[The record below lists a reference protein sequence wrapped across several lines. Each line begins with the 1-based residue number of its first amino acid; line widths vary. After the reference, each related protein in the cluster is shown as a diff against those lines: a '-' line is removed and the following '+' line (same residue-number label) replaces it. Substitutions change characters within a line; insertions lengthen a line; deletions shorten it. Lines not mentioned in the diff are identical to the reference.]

1 MKGSPSSYRWVLP
14 ALTSC
19 QGQSWRSSADSVCL
33 FRLPVGWSRPV
44 ISCSLFPG
52 IASPS
57 PASHAVP
64 IPEHFQ
70 PAASPTENT
79 ANIHLSNTS
88 FLWIICQFAK
98 IVPQHLSDMHWETVG
113 STNRL
118 NVISIKLMKR
128 TTWFPQWSHTGRL
141 NYMKEWS
148 QNRTLQNSRGSRN
161 PDRSGNTKNNRHGE
175 SSNKKERSHSK
186 GHTYIKNGFLWVR
199 SLAAGQNCGK
209 HSQSLVSF
217 LLQSKT
223 YLSETAFYIKDCLHV
238 LWTDLLYI
246 DLTGFVLLCHPLV
259 DVLRSRPGVATL
271 QWVPEPHTRM
281 LVAKT
286 LLLLWP
292 VLIRPQIKRGHNDYF
307 TSAN

>member
-1 MKGSPSSYRWVLP
+1 MS
-14 ALTSC
+14 
-19 QGQSWRSSADSVCL
+19 RSIMTFVCRL
-33 FRLPVGWSRPV
+33 RLPISSSSRLISPRNFLFSLSRDSFSVSSFSRSAHSWAFSACSFSNWKYSKYTPKQYLFSMNNLPV
-44 ISCSLFPG
+44 CQNCPTTSEWHALRNRWKYKSPQCHQHKADEKDHMISAMVPYWTFKLYEGMVPEQN
-52 IASPS
+52 
-57 PASHAVP
+57 PA
-64 IPEHFQ
+64 E
-70 PAASPTENT
+70 
-79 ANIHLSNTS
+79 
-88 FLWIICQFAK
+88 
-98 IVPQHLSDMHWETVG
+98 
-113 STNRL
+113 
-118 NVISIKLMKR
+118 
-128 TTWFPQWSHTGRL
+128 
-141 NYMKEWS
+141 
-148 QNRTLQNSRGSRN
+148 LQREQESRQIR
-161 PDRSGNTKNNRHGE
+161 
-175 SSNKKERSHSK
+175 KKERSHSK
-186 GHTYIKNGFLWVR
+186 GHTYIKNGSLWVR